1 MGRTDEFDLKKF
13 LKEIDE
19 AILKYKKTLE
29 FIRDQITKVDFP
41 LDEELEEEAEKIE
54 NTIANLELTKKVYS
68 RDLPQK
74 ALTGKEEKPIPKDVD
89 KEKIKTISVDA
100 ILTYPSTQDH
110 IQEIIDN
117 QKTDRRIATDRHKKS
132 EKRTWTLFF
141 AGLGV
146 GGFIGFLASYSVAI
160 LTQQELPQIIF
171 TNGTI
176 IYP

>member
-1 MGRTDEFDLKKF
+1 MDGTDQSDLKKF

-19 AILKYKKTLE
+19 AIPKYKKTLE
-29 FIRDQITKVDFP
+29 FIQDQITKVDFP

-54 NTIANLELTKKVYS
+54 KTIANLELTKKVYS
-68 RDLPQK
+68 RDLLQK

-89 KEKIKTISVDA
+89 KKKIKTFSVDA
-100 ILTYPSTQDH
+100 ILTHPSTQDH
-110 IQEIIDN
+110 IQEIINN
-117 QKTDRRIATDRHKKS
+117 QKTDRKIATERHNKS
-132 EKRTWTLFF
+132 KKRTWTLFL
-141 AGLGV
+141 AGLGA
-146 GGFIGFLASYSVAI
+146 GGFIGFLASYSVAM